1 MTNGNS
7 GRDER
12 IARAVEE
19 IESTLERTAKY
30 YPGDLPADHYS
41 RRTGWHIEL
50 HRAATGFVRYVPE
63 QFARLEPLR
72 RQIEITRAQAE
83 ALLVSE
89 RLDEVILGTQ
99 QREELTRRALGILPG
114 TEADRIREVFACPEL
129 QPRHFARSSAAMMA
143 AFEQVERDFARA
155 TALTYCLLSLAGL
168 RQEEELTRYG
178 DRLDRVFDR
187 LVSAPPVLQALEQ
200 SIPDDPVRKFDAQF
214 RLLVAVRE
222 QLWLMKPNRVSVE
235 FLLTQVID
243 NCLGTQSGVG
253 NSLGLAMLDSIILG
267 KLGFGVNYLIED
279 GILRL
284 EVMVAGRGVYW
295 ELTNPLPLSFVPIV
309 SGRLVDLRD
318 FFAITYGSL
327 ATMCFTRSMWD
338 RSVEAYQRTLELN
351 PTSVETRTSLA
362 VCLLRKQAPNDAVR
376 ELRACLDLDPNAA
389 EVHHQLGNAQAMLSN
404 WPKAIDSFKRALRI
418 RPDMAEVYNNLGF
431 AYLHSGNNT
440 QAVAA
445 FEAAIEHRADYY
457 QAYFNLANLH
467 MEQQRYDLAVKHYR
481 ETLRIE
487 PKFVAAYYN
496 MGRALYEKHDL
507 DGAIHCY
514 QKAVALNPKHFGAW
528 HNLGI
533 AYRDKGQT
541 QKAVEALEKAVTIN
555 PNLMR

>member
-1 MTNGNS
+1 MTSNNP

-12 IARAVEE
+12 VARAIDEV
-19 IESTLERTAKY
+19 ESTLERTAKY
-30 YPGDLPADHYS
+30 YPDDLPADHYA

-50 HRAATGFVRYVPE
+50 HRAANGFVRYVPE
-63 QFARLEPLR
+63 EFARLEPLR
-72 RQIEITRAQAE
+72 RQVEIARAQAE

-89 RLDEVILGTQ
+89 RLDEVILGAQ
-99 QREELTRRALGILPG
+99 QREELTQRALGILPG
-114 TEADRIREVFACPEL
+114 TEADRLREVFACPEL
-129 QPRHFARSSAAMMA
+129 QPRHFARSTAAMMV
-143 AFEQVERDFARA
+143 AFEQIERDFGRA
-155 TALTYCLLSLAGL
+155 TALTYCMLSIAGL
-168 RQEEELTRYG
+168 RQEEEITRYG

-187 LVSAPPVLQALEQ
+187 LISAPPVIQALEEE
-200 SIPDDPVRKFDAQF
+200 IPDDPTGEFNVRF
-214 RLLVAVRE
+214 RLLVVVRE

-243 NCLGTQSGVG
+243 NYLGTQSGVG

-267 KLGFGVNYLIED
+267 KLGFRTNYLIED
-279 GILRL
+279 GVLRL
-284 EVMVAGRGVYW
+284 EVLAANRSVYW
-295 ELTNPLPLSFVPIV
+295 ELTGPVPLSFVPIV
-309 SGRLVDLRD
+309 SGRLVDPRD
-318 FFAITYGSL
+318 LFAITYGSL
-327 ATMCFTRSMWD
+327 ATMCFTRGMWD

-351 PTSVETRTSLA
+351 PISVETRTSLA
-362 VCLLRKQAPNDAVR
+362 VCLLRQQRPNDAVQ
-376 ELRACLDLDPNAA
+376 ELRACLELDANSP
-389 EVHHQLGNAQAMLSN
+389 EVHHQMGNAQAMLSN

-431 AYLHSGNNT
+431 AYLHSGNNA

-457 QAYFNLANLH
+457 QAHFNLANLH
-467 MEQQRYDLAVKHYR
+467 MEQQQYDLAIKHYR
-481 ETLRIE
+481 EATRIE

-496 MGRALYEKHDL
+496 MGRAHYEKHDL
-507 DGAIHCY
+507 DDAIHCY

-541 QKAVEALEKAVTIN
+541 QKAVEALERAVTIN

>member
-1 MTNGNS
+1 MTNNNS

-12 IARAVEE
+12 IARAIEE
-19 IESTLERTAKY
+19 VESTLERTAKY
-30 YPGDLPADHYS
+30 YPADLPADHYA
-41 RRTGWHIEL
+41 RRTDWRIEL
-50 HRAATGFVRYVPE
+50 HRAASGFVRYVPQE
-63 QFARLEPLR
+63 FARLEPLR
-72 RQIEITRAQAE
+72 RQLEVSRAQAE

-89 RLDEVILGTQ
+89 RLDEVILGAQ
-99 QREELTRRALGILPG
+99 QREELTQRALGILPG
-114 TEADRIREVFACPEL
+114 SEADRLREVFACPEL
-129 QPRHFARSSAAMMA
+129 QPRHFTRSSAAMMA
-143 AFEQVERDFARA
+143 AVEQIERELGRG
-155 TALTYCLLSLAGL
+155 TALTYCMLSLAGL
-168 RQEEELTRYG
+168 RQEEEITRYG

-187 LVSAPPVLQALEQ
+187 LISGPSVIQALEDKL
-200 SIPDDPVRKFDAQF
+200 PDDAAGRFDVLF
-214 RLLVAVRE
+214 RLLLAVRE
-222 QLWLMKPNRVSVE
+222 QLWAMKPNRVSVE
-235 FLLTQVID
+235 FLLTQAID
-243 NCLGTQSGVG
+243 NYLGTQSGVG
-253 NSLGLAMLDSIILG
+253 NSLGLAIFDSIILG
-267 KLGFGVNYLIED
+267 KLGFRANYLIED
-279 GILRL
+279 GVLRL
-284 EVMVAGRGVYW
+284 EVLVANRSVYW
-295 ELTNPLPLSFVPIV
+295 ELTGPMPLSFVPIV

-318 FFAITYGSL
+318 LFAITYGSL

-351 PTSVETRTSLA
+351 PVSIETRTSLA
-362 VCLLRKQAPNDAVR
+362 VCLLRKQLPNDAVR
-376 ELRACLDLDPNAA
+376 ELKACLEIDANSP
-389 EVHHQLGNAQAMLSN
+389 EVHHQLGNAHAMLSN

-431 AYLHSGNNT
+431 AYMHSGNST

-457 QAYFNLANLH
+457 QAHFNLANLH

-496 MGRALYEKHDL
+496 MGRAQYEKHDL

-533 AYRDKGQT
+533 AFRDKGQT
-541 QKAVEALEKAVTIN
+541 QKAVEALERAVTIN